1 MTTQSITDDFD
12 HENLFL
18 THRLNDGERDW
29 RDIPNMALDSL
40 SFGDACWSLVH
51 SESPEDADAQLGML
65 ETLAGDLN
73 YISEEVLDRIA
84 WLKAQTVEEKRK

>member
-29 RDIPNMALDSL
+29 RDIPNMAPDSL
-40 SFGDACWSLVH
+40 SFGDACLVPR
-51 SESPEDADAQLGML
+51 SFGVPG
-65 ETLAGDLN
+65 
-73 YISEEVLDRIA
+73 RC
-84 WLKAQTVEEKRK
+84 

>member
-1 MTTQSITDDFD
+1 
-12 HENLFL
+12 
-18 THRLNDGERDW
+18 
-29 RDIPNMALDSL
+29 
-40 SFGDACWSLVH
+40 
-51 SESPEDADAQLGML
+51 ML